1 MREQKRN
8 WWKRFLRARR
18 KRDAVKITLFLA
30 VAAVGFGAAAISRG
44 VTLYRQVNMPVEYV
58 LRGNSKQIPKLE
70 ELAHFAAASP
80 QQEQTL
86 TVQEQGQE
94 YHIPYITLS
103 KEYLE
108 IVYGIKPRGATATFY
123 MNSAALRTMG
133 AEAEERLVSGFLEES
148 GGDDT
153 SAAVR
158 PQNQVKL
165 MPAEGILDQH
175 APMTVTVAES
185 GNALTGEG
193 QVRVCFRRRD
203 LDGSQKQQME
213 KLGFLLENQTD
224 VLEAEYQKETL
235 LLRMKYEAL
244 IGALLGIGAVAVYKY
259 GKK

>member
-18 KRDAVKITLFLA
+18 KRDAVKITLLLA

-44 VTLYRQVNMPVEYV
+44 VTLYRQ
-58 LRGNSKQIPKLE
+58 
-70 ELAHFAAASP
+70 
-80 QQEQTL
+80 
-86 TVQEQGQE
+86 
-94 YHIPYITLS
+94 
-103 KEYLE
+103 
-108 IVYGIKPRGATATFY
+108 
-123 MNSAALRTMG
+123 
-133 AEAEERLVSGFLEES
+133 VSGFLEES